1 MSPIRGISLTGA
13 PFTHP
18 GDARTVGGD
27 RESPAMRHSMRRLTP
42 MLQWNSKFTS
52 LVLVA
57 LLVAIAMLLGNFTW
71 DEINFTW

>member
-1 MSPIRGISLTGA
+1 
-13 PFTHP
+13 
-18 GDARTVGGD
+18 
-27 RESPAMRHSMRRLTP
+27 

-71 DEINFTW
+71 DEVNFTW